1 MGRSKGQRRS
11 SKYFDSDDDT
21 LSTSST
27 GGLSDQSLIQET
39 EDLGSEELSLEGYL
53 DSMFEKRGSTR
64 ESGLKGLIN
73 ALTNNLQLDFAEKSY
88 ETLLDQFV
96 KSMKRGFPEVA
107 LAAHALGLLAV
118 TVGAGEKAHK
128 VLEDSIFH
136 FTRVSKLGSDATNH
150 IMVLQALAIITF
162 VGGNDVEETEKSME
176 LLWNQVHG
184 TSKPEPTVMESAI
197 SAWTFLLTTL
207 PIWRIN
213 AQFSEKYLPVLSSL
227 LEMDSRAVRISAGEA
242 IGFILETINSRDQNG
257 HDHLD
262 SNCLDQENNNSLGS
276 LSSLDNLQ
284 LRVIEQMK
292 ALSREAGGKGSSKKD
307 LQNQRTSFRDF
318 IAFIEGGEKP
328 GATVKLQNGYTLNI
342 SRWSRTI
349 QMNFLRNF
357 LGGGFQKH
365 MQENSL
371 LHEVFDFIPVQVK
384 QKALSAKEKRMFKS
398 PNSIVSKARTQQLNK
413 QRAAKQECNNSE

>member
-1 MGRSKGQRRS
+1 MGRNKSQRRS
-11 SKYFDSDDDT
+11 SKFFDSDDDT

-27 GGLSDQSLIQET
+27 GALSDRSLMQET
-39 EDLGSEELSLEGYL
+39 EDVESEELSLDGHL

-128 VLEDSIFH
+128 VLEDSISH
-136 FTRVSKLGSDATNH
+136 FNRVSKLGSDATNH

-162 VGGNDVEETEKSME
+162 VGGNDVEETEKSMD
-176 LLWNQVHG
+176 LLWNRVHQ
-184 TSKPEPTVMESAI
+184 TSKPEPALMESAI

-207 PIWRIN
+207 PVLHIN
-213 AQFSEKYLPVLSSL
+213 VQFSEKYLPVLSSL
-227 LEMDSRAVRISAGEA
+227 LDMDSRAVRISAGEA
-242 IGFILETINSRDQNG
+242 IGFILETVNSRDLNG

-262 SNCLDQENNNSLGS
+262 SNFLDQENSNSVGS

-307 LQNQRTSFRDF
+307 LHNQRNSFRDF
-318 IAFIEGGEKP
+318 IAFIEGSEEP
-328 GATVKLQNGYTLNI
+328 GATVKLQNGFILNI
-342 SRWSRTI
+342 STWTQTI

-371 LHEVFDFIPVQVK
+371 LHEVFNFIPMQEK
-384 QKALSAKEKRMFKS
+384 QQALSAKEKRMFKS
-398 PNSIVSKARTQQLNK
+398 PNSVVSKARTQQLNK
-413 QRAAKQECNNSE
+413 RRAAKQECNNSE

>member
-207 PIWRIN
+207 PVWRIN

-307 LQNQRTSFRDF
+307 LQNQRWRETR
-318 IAFIEGGEKP
+318 GNGE
-328 GATVKLQNGYTLNI
+328 ATKWVYFKYIKMVSNNTDEL
-342 SRWSRTI
+342 SKKFSWRW
-349 QMNFLRNF
+349 
-357 LGGGFQKH
+357 
-365 MQENSL
+365 
-371 LHEVFDFIPVQVK
+371 
-384 QKALSAKEKRMFKS
+384 LSETHAGKFFAS
-398 PNSIVSKARTQQLNK
+398 
-413 QRAAKQECNNSE
+413 

>member
-1 MGRSKGQRRS
+1 MGRGKCQRRS
-11 SKYFDSDDDT
+11 SKYFSDDDDT

-27 GGLSDQSLIQET
+27 SGLSDRSLLQET
-39 EDLGSEELSLEGYL
+39 EDLGGEELSLEGYL
-53 DSMFEKRGSTR
+53 DSMFDKRGSTR

-73 ALTNNLQLDFAEKSY
+73 ALTSNLQLEFAEKSY

-162 VGGNDVEETEKSME
+162 VGGNDVEETEKSMD

-207 PIWRIN
+207 PVWHIN
-213 AQFSEKYLPVLSSL
+213 AQFSEKYLPLLSSL

-242 IGFILETINSRDQNG
+242 IGLILSV
-257 HDHLD
+257 
-262 SNCLDQENNNSLGS
+262 GS
-276 LSSLDNLQ
+276 LSSLDILQ

-292 ALSREAGGKGSSKKD
+292 ELSREAGGKGSSKKD
-307 LQNQRTSFRDF
+307 LHNQRSSFRDF
-318 IAFIEGGEKP
+318 IAFIEGDEEP

-342 SRWSRTI
+342 STWSQII

-371 LHEVFDFIPVQVK
+371 LHEVFNFIPVQEK
-384 QKALSAKEKRMFKS
+384 QQALSAKEKRMFKS
-398 PNSIVSKARTQQLNK
+398 PNSIVSKARTRQLNK